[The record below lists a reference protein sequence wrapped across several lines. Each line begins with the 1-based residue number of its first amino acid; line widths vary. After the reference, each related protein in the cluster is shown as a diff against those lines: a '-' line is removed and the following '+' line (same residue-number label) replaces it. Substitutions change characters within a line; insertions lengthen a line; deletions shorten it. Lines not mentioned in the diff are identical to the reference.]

1 MRLRFTKAK
10 GAGNMNRRYQITSPI
25 RFVAFLLIAMLL
37 VISATII
44 VNGSDRGYGSDESTY
59 TEIRIQSGDTLWDL
73 AKEYGPSDEDVRKVV
88 KRICNINGIVPEGLM
103 PGQKIK
109 IPNQL

>member
-1 MRLRFTKAK
+1 MEAK

-25 RFVAFLLIAMLL
+25 RFVAFLVIAMLL

-44 VNGSDRGYGSDESTY
+44 VNGSDRGNESAEPAY
-59 TEIRIQSGDTLWDL
+59 IEIRIQSGDTLWDL

-88 KRICNINGIVPEGLM
+88 KRICKINGIVPEGLM

-109 IPNQL
+109 IPSRL